1 MTIYHFTGIKG
12 SGMSSLAQILF
23 DSGENVQGSDV
34 ETYYFTEQPLRE
46 RNIKILKFDPNNI
59 QPGMTVIAG
68 NAFPDSHPEIV
79 RAKELGV
86 EVIRYHK
93 FLGEYIKK
101 FTSIAVTGAH
111 GKTSTTGLM
120 SHVIGGYKPTSYLIG
135 DGTGY
140 GKKDATYFVME
151 ACEYRRHFLA
161 YHPDYAIMTNIDFDH
176 PDYFS
181 DIEDVF
187 SAFQQL
193 ALQVK
198 KAIIACGDDEYLQKI
213 HANVP
218 IIYYGMGER
227 NDFVAKNIEKSTIGS
242 SFDVYIRNEYYD
254 RFFIPMFGDHA
265 ILNLLAVI
273 ALCHYE
279 GIPADIIKERIKTF
293 NGVKRRFTETKIGN
307 NVLVDDYAHHPTE
320 IIATI
325 QSARQKYPGREVV
338 AIFQPHTFSRTE
350 AFLEQFADSLKQADS
365 VYLCEIFSSAREK
378 NGNLTIEDLAKLID
392 GSEVIRTET
401 IDRLK
406 QHQNAVFLFMGA
418 GDVNKF
424 QKAFE
429 TLLKKGA

>member
-23 DSGENVQGSDV
+23 DSGETVQGSDV

-46 RNIKILKFDPNNI
+46 RNIKILKFDPDNI

-86 EVIRYHK
+86 DVIRYHK

-101 FTSIAVTGAH
+101 FTSIAITGAH
-111 GKTSTTGLM
+111 GKTTTTGLM

-135 DGTGY
+135 DGTGL
-140 GKKDATYFVME
+140 GKKDASYFVME

-187 SAFQQL
+187 SAFQEL

-198 KAIIACGDDEYLQKI
+198 KAIIAWGDDEHLQKI
-213 HANVP
+213 QANVP
-218 IIYYGMGER
+218 VIYYGFGDR
-227 NDFVAKNIEKSTIGS
+227 NDFIAKNIEKTTEGT
-242 SFDVYIRNEYYD
+242 SFEVYIRNEYYD
-254 RFFIPMFGDHA
+254 RFFIPLFGDDA
-265 ILNLLAVI
+265 ILNSLAVI

-279 GIPADIIKERIKTF
+279 GVPANIIKERIKTF
-293 NGVKRRFTETKIGN
+293 HGVKRRFTETKIGN

-320 IIATI
+320 IVATI
-325 QSARQKYPGREVV
+325 QSARQKYPDREIV

-350 AFLEQFADSLKQADS
+350 AFLQQFADSLKMADS
-365 VYLCEIFSSAREK
+365 VYLCDIFSSAREH
-378 NGNLTIEDLAKLID
+378 NGNLSIEDLAALID
-392 GSEVIRTET
+392 GSEILRNEG
-401 IDRLK
+401 IENLK
-406 QHQNAVFLFMGA
+406 KHSDAVFLFMGA
-418 GDVNKF
+418 GDVNKY

-429 TLLKKGA
+429 DILRTGA